1 MLELDKKLLDQFQG
15 YVVRKDVVRS
25 VKGGANVP
33 VFVLEYCLPIHAALM
48 TNRKLRKGLR
58 M

>member
-25 VKGGANVP
+25 FRFLYWNI
-33 VFVLEYCLPIHAALM
+33 CLPIHAVRM
-48 TNRKLRKGLR
+48 TNRKLRKELR

>member
-25 VKGGANVP
+25 VKV
-33 VFVLEYCLPIHAALM
+33 VLMYRFLYWNICLPIHAARM
-48 TNRKLRKGLR
+48 MNRKLRKELR

>member
-15 YVVRKDVVRS
+15 YVVRKKVVLMSRFLYW
-25 VKGGANVP
+25 NI
-33 VFVLEYCLPIHAALM
+33 CLPIHAALM